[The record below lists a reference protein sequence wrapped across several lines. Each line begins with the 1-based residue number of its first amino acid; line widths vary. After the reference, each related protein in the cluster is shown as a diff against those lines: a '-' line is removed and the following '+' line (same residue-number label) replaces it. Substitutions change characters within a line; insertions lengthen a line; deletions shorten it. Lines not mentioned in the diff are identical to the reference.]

1 MQRITV
7 KIPINFGTLSCNFIS
22 FLILKPIFLINW
34 DKILFELFC
43 CAFDETIAVL
53 KCFKSPDTLVLCGVK
68 WNVDPSTY
76 NYLVKPECWGDGR
89 LYVARNK
96 VFSLSLHIHVDYDAK
111 VDKILKK

>member
-1 MQRITV
+1 MYLGFIDVDFQDQIELKVKKKKTEKNTPFSACPRDKSSPIEVRFSKFGPKMQRITV

-68 WNVDPSTY
+68 
-76 NYLVKPECWGDGR
+76 
-89 LYVARNK
+89 
-96 VFSLSLHIHVDYDAK
+96 
-111 VDKILKK
+111 